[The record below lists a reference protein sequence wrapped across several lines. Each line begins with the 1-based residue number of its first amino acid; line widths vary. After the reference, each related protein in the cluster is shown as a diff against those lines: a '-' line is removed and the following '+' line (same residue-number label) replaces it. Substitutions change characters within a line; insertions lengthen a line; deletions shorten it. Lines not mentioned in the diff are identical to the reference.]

1 MESSSAPRAQPM
13 ERAAVWARAGSI
25 VEVKREDTNVY
36 GILQGFESGF
46 NILVLMGAA
55 VFFLAQLEMRWK
67 RRLAMNNLHELRS
80 IVHVIDMH
88 QLTKDPSALGADAVS
103 TESSPK
109 RSFTPFQLVRY
120 LDYCSEML
128 SLTAKLA
135 ALYAQSS
142 KDAVVIDAASDIGQV
157 TTNLSNKIWQ
167 KITVAQQLTPPAWAM
182 PAASPLA
189 LAAAQSER
197 TA

>member
-1 MESSSAPRAQPM
+1 MPQKFAERRFPLHVHISALFTLLLLLTGVVLGLFNYRQTSQIILSSSDELFDRISQEVETDLRQTYQP
-13 ERAAVWARAGSI
+13 
-25 VEVKREDTNVY
+25 TY
-36 GILQGFESGF
+36 HL
-46 NILVLMGAA
+46 L
-55 VFFLAQLEMRWK
+55 
-67 RRLAMNNLHELRS
+67 NLL
-80 IVHVIDMH
+80 
-88 QLTKDPSALGADAVS
+88 ALGG
-103 TESSPK
+103 THQ
-109 RSFTPFQLVRY
+109 RLNSFDR
-120 LDYCSEML
+120 LDIL
-128 SLTAKLA
+128 LRPLTQALQDNPKLA